1 MIDGSYKLANEGALL
16 TGEYGRVD
24 YSPYKPNSG
33 YFKIIWWKFNLTY
46 FLGKSALKSLNAD
59 LPYNAWGVYYTDE
72 IGNISTSNAW
82 RDVFISFW
90 AVIYDYFSLAFK

>member
-1 MIDGSYKLANEGALL
+1 MSHWGNIVIDGAYKLANEGALL

-24 YSPYKPNSG
+24 YSPSRQNS
-33 YFKIIWWKFNLTY
+33 
-46 FLGKSALKSLNAD
+46 GKSALKSLNAD

-82 RDVFISFW
+82 RDVN
-90 AVIYDYFSLAFK
+90 FSLSHPIRIYKKLASK